1 MTKTAALFDD
11 IRPSSTNE
19 DAVTRSLYASQAET
33 AYSYQLARRLWRT
46 PKTACRMAIHRWRGE
61 ISWRVRWWAWELQ
74 PVPADI
80 SRRFTGCR
88 DQNYDALAVTRVIY
102 LELYRQAREN
112 SHHG

>member
-46 PKTACRMAIHRWRGE
+46 PKTAC
-61 ISWRVRWWAWELQ
+61 
-74 PVPADI
+74 
-80 SRRFTGCR
+80 
-88 DQNYDALAVTRVIY
+88 
-102 LELYRQAREN
+102 YRQARE
-112 SHHG
+112 